1 MKRTRKSTRHDR
13 RSQHHLQF
21 ERLEPRSLL
30 AVASFYFDFYEDVG
44 GIPGEQINDNTVEA
58 GKAFFVEI
66 RAREHDPR
74 ASGLAAIAL
83 DIAWDAPLLQVVE
96 PFDPR
101 EAVTPNLPVLVRG
114 TLHQDGRAV
123 LPFLLNNEVRQEI
136 GHIDGLGGFAL
147 ESLGVGRPIG
157 SDGDDRFVKETMR
170 GFSTSDDHF
179 AWLHFQAEQTGESVF
194 TMRQG
199 RLRITTLPVASLS
212 DAYLYFET
220 KTLTIVAPSETIS
233 AENSIQP
240 SDAVVVELS
249 TPPTSPVLSTA
260 PPVVAMP
267 QIEVITPSERVQ
279 FTTALGSATGSSLLV
294 RPAFPDDNKFIEVSN
309 SGNAP
314 LTISEIHINVPDVTV
329 ASGGKPVVVQPGE
342 TKKLGLTYAP
352 STPNATDAT
361 VQSFDVS
368 NGLVIVS
375 NAANA
380 PVVEIGLRGDSTF
393 DADTNYDG
401 RVDLGDLISFDQHFG
416 LQSGDAAYR
425 PPIDPNGDGVI
436 DVTDLRP
443 FAAHFHR
450 SREVPSIA
458 PVRSSVPATGEGES
472 HTISAP
478 SSNVCVS
485 GPGLRTNG
493 SLAPQ
498 DAARSVP
505 TITARSASFVG
516 PLLPYEY
523 ATHLLLADPTS
534 QLTSPADPTKLDD
547 ELVDVL
553 ATDVDSQ
560 FGPLV
565 L

>member
-1 MKRTRKSTRHDR
+1 MKRISKTKPQQRLAQD
-13 RSQHHLQF
+13 HLQF
-21 ERLEPRSLL
+21 ERLEPRTLL

-44 GIPGEQINDNTVEA
+44 GIPGEQINDNTVES

-74 ASGLAAIAL
+74 FSGLAGISL
-83 DIAWDAPLLQVVE
+83 DIAWDAPLLEVVE
-96 PFDPR
+96 PFDPH
-101 EAVTPNLPVLVRG
+101 EAVTPNLPVLVLG
-114 TLHQDGRAV
+114 TLHQDGRAI

-136 GHIDGLGGFAL
+136 GHIDGLGGSAL
-147 ESLGVGRPIG
+147 SSLGAGHPIG
-157 SDGDDRFVKETMR
+157 SDGNDRFVRESLL
-170 GFSTSDDHF
+170 GLSTTDDHF
-179 AWLHFQAEQTGESVF
+179 AWLHFHAEQPGESTF

-199 RLRITTLPVASLS
+199 RLRITPRPVASLK
-212 DAYLYFET
+212 DAQLRFET

-240 SDAVVVELS
+240 ANAVVVELS
-249 TPPTSPVLSTA
+249 TPPTNSVPSTA
-260 PPVVAMP
+260 AQVVAMP
-267 QIEVITPSERVQ
+267 RIELTTPSEHVQ
-279 FTTALGSATGSSLLV
+279 FTTAIDSATGASPLV
-294 RPAFPDDNKFIEVSN
+294 RPAFPDDDKFIELSN
-309 SGNAP
+309 TGDAP
-314 LTISEIHINVPDVTV
+314 LKITEIRINVPDVTV
-329 ASGGKPVVVQPGE
+329 ASGDPPIVVQPGE

-368 NGLVIVS
+368 NGFVIVS
-375 NAANA
+375 NATNA
-380 PVVEIGLRGDSTF
+380 PVLEVGLRGDSTF

-401 RVDLGDLISFDQHFG
+401 QVDLADLISFDTHFG
-416 LQSGDAAYR
+416 LQAGDDNYSLQ
-425 PPIDPNGDGVI
+425 IDPNGDGVI
-436 DVTDLRP
+436 DVADLRL
-443 FAAHFHR
+443 FALDYHR
-450 SREVPSIA
+450 SREIPLIA
-458 PVRSSVPATGEGES
+458 PVLTSARTSAEGEG
-472 HTISAP
+472 HTINPP
-478 SSNVCVS
+478 SSNVCVA

-523 ATHLLLADPTS
+523 ATHLLLADPTI
-534 QLTSPADPTKLDD
+534 QLTSLAHPNNLDD